1 MKNIVLTSNGYVNV
15 LSGFA
20 YLFNKFYPNQEV
32 TVVRYDVR
40 PPKLPANFN
49 QFAIGLQSDYSW
61 SGGLKYYL
69 ESIDD
74 EFVMLMLDDYYLDK
88 PVDVSKI
95 DCLRQ
100 FIEFNSKV
108 VKIDLTNDRSKVK
121 HDLYEDS
128 ILTCVTNNGQ
138 NEIEM
143 IQSDINAPFLASVQ
157 AAIWRKD
164 FLIAIL
170 NNKDNA
176 WQFEK
181 NKRTKKYLQDNNAV
195 ILGCVN
201 PPMSYVNAVGGEG
214 NNPGQYDLKKIPSW
228 MIDELK
234 ANGVWKEK

>member
-1 MKNIVLTSNGYVNV
+1 MKNIVLTSNDYVNI
-15 LSGFA
+15 LPGFA

-40 PPKLPANFN
+40 PPKLPENFK
-49 QFAIGLQSDYSW
+49 QFAVGQQSNYSW
-61 SGGLKYYL
+61 SGGLKRYL
-69 ESIDD
+69 EDIED
-74 EFVMLMLDDYYLDK
+74 EFVLLMLEDYYLDK
-88 PVDVSKI
+88 NVDVVMIEHIITEMMIDPKI
-95 DCLRQ
+95 A
-100 FIEFNSKV
+100 
-108 VKIDLTNDRSKVK
+108 KIDLTNDRSKVEHK
-121 HDLYEDS
+121 KISEFY
-128 ILTCVTNNGQ
+128 
-138 NEIEM
+138 

-157 AAIWRKD
+157 AAIWRRD

-181 NKRTKKYLQDNNAV
+181 NKRTKKYLTDHKAV

-214 NNPGQYDLKKIPSW
+214 NKPGQYDLKKFPQW

-234 ANGVWKEK
+234 EKGVYNG